1 MTDRIFEAF
10 APLYWAAGLPVIPLR
25 QRNKMPDINQWSAF
39 GSRMPSEIEQQHWLY
54 SFPKGNIGLP
64 FGPESGLCAIDID
77 TEDEDLVAAILD
89 ILPKTPWVR
98 IGKKGMGLAY
108 RFEGQKNFK
117 LRGADGGMILEFL
130 GLGNQM
136 VMPPSIH
143 PDTGLPYTANSNLW
157 EVKDK
162 LPFLGEDIEDKLR
175 ALLGTKGFELGAGGR
190 SSPIDIVPAG
200 ERDVQMIRHA
210 GYLARVVL
218 GIDKS
223 TKFSLVEALGHMHHW
238 VEQFTAKVSGDA
250 MDPEKGVSK
259 LLEFLARDLEKGRTL
274 PDGWDAG
281 LTDEM
286 KAHPTIAEL
295 IEVSR
300 ETSWT
305 PQKAIDW
312 FHANV
317 RQTAMGI
324 DDLERTLSELNAR
337 LATDTTFTDAKAK
350 LAFADIYQRYL
361 KKVGMTRRDMLD
373 LLNRAR
379 KGLDE
384 HEAESHAK
392 IAARVID
399 GLQKSGEIRFDLGQ
413 FWQWGGSRF
422 ERRTHNEFY
431 NYVTE
436 NVTDSALVRRNSDYK
451 ALVEVIQNRCTTP
464 LAQDAVRGVNFAN
477 GFVDED
483 LVLRD
488 HDPKF
493 GATFT
498 LPFEYDRDK
507 ATRCPRFL
515 EFLHSCWGDESDI
528 DQRLLALQEMFAAT
542 LFGVATRYQRAFLLY
557 GRAGSGKTQI
567 LNILRSMLPPDA
579 VATLGPQEWSERF
592 SLTDLI
598 GKTANICGELPENG
612 MIAGNKFKEIV
623 EGTPQR
629 TEFKGKDAFD
639 FTPICAHWFA
649 SNHLPRSRDTS
660 AGFTRRWL
668 ILDFNKPVAEKDK
681 IEGLADIIVAEE
693 RDAIAAWAVAGLPRL
708 TENRDYTLPICHQRR
723 AVQIRRI
730 NNSVEA
736 FLQDST
742 MVRRSEDGEIK
753 CRDLYG
759 YYKVQTADVS
769 RATPVSY
776 ERFLQMLEDLDVKVA
791 VKPDA
796 TGADEFVALGIE
808 KVSLS
813 N

>member
-10 APLYWAAGLPVIPLR
+10 APLYWAAGLPVIPLKDR
-25 QRNKMPDINQWSAF
+25 AKAPNINQWSAF

-89 ILPKTPWVR
+89 ILPTTPWVR

-175 ALLGTKGFELGAGGR
+175 ALLGTKGFALGAGGR

-259 LLEFLARDLEKGRTL
+259 LLEFLARDLEKGRTM

-286 KAHPTIAEL
+286 KAHPTVAKIIEL
-295 IEVSR
+295 NTVQRWSIER
-300 ETSWT
+300 
-305 PQKAIDW
+305 ARDW
-312 FHANV
+312 FFGKILEKPEDRDWLVSCVQELV
-317 RQTAMGI
+317 RG
-324 DDLERTLSELNAR
+324 
-337 LATDTTFTDAKAK
+337 LA
-350 LAFADIYQRYL
+350 Q
-361 KKVGMTRRDMLD
+361 
-373 LLNRAR
+373 
-379 KGLDE
+379 DE
-384 HEAESHAK
+384 HFVDFQFQAVMNF
-392 IAARVID
+392 VID
-399 GLQKSGEIRFDLGQ
+399 RTRSMLGLKRPDLQRLFDTERRSADVTAPESQAVVAKQVLDQLCRDGEVRFDQGQ
-413 FWQWGGSRF
+413 FWQWNGSCF
-422 ERRTHNEFY
+422 KSLSYDCVFQHIVNM
-431 NYVTE
+431 VTA
-436 NVTDSALVRRNSDYK
+436 SPLVRRGADYK
-451 ALVEVIQNRCTTP
+451 AIIEIAAKLSTAPLVEVDT
-464 LAQDAVRGVNFAN
+464 RGINFAN
-477 GFVDED
+477 GFVGED
-483 LVLRD
+483 LIVRD

-498 LPFEYDRDK
+498 LPFEYDPDK
-507 ATRCPRFL
+507 ATRCTRFF
-515 EFLHSCWGDESDI
+515 EFLHSCWGDEPDF
-528 DQRLLALQEMFAAT
+528 DQRMLALQEMFAAT
-542 LFGVATRYQRAFLLY
+542 LFGVATRYQRAFLLF
-557 GRAGSGKTQI
+557 GLAGTGKTQI
-567 LNILRSMLPPDA
+567 LNILRSMLPADA
-579 VATLGPQEWSERF
+579 VAALGPTEWGERF

-639 FTPICAHWFA
+639 FTPICANWFA
-649 SNHLPRSRDTS
+649 SNYLPLSRDTTR
-660 AGFTRRWL
+660 GFTRRWL
-668 ILDFNKPVAEKDK
+668 ILDFNKPVAEEDK
-681 IEGLADIIVAEE
+681 VEGLAEMIVAEE
-693 RDAIAAWAVAGLPRL
+693 RDAIAAWALEG
-708 TENRDYTLPICHQRR
+708 
-723 AVQIRRI
+723 IRRLLDNRGYTMPLCHETRLAQVRRS
-730 NNSVEA
+730 NNSVQA
-736 FLQDST
+736 FL
-742 MVRRSEDGEIK
+742 EDHAGVAVAAE
-753 CRDLYG
+753 G
-759 YYKVQTADVS
+759 SMKVQEVFDMYVQHIRNYRRGS
-769 RATPVSY
+769 PVGF
-776 ERFLQMLEDLDVKVA
+776 ERFMLMLEDL
-791 VKPDA
+791 
-796 TGADEFVALGIE
+796 GY
-808 KVSLS
+808 KVSRDLLQDYVVSGLS
-813 N
+813 AAG